1 MGLQWSTA
9 ILPAKQRWAGRK
21 SQGQLT
27 GCAKSPQSK
36 GRLGPICP
44 KWAIAAFKHHTLIEA
59 AEKENRIE

>member
-21 SQGQLT
+21 SQWQLT

-36 GRLGPICP
+36 VRLAPICA
-44 KWAIAAFKHHTLIEA
+44 KWAIAAFKHLTLIEA
-59 AEKENRIE
+59 AKKENRLE